1 MNKILSA
8 LTTVAMITGG
18 GATFHANVAHADGG
32 GVAAGIFGGLI
43 AGAIVGSAL
52 APRPAYPQ
60 PVYVAPQPAYPEPM
74 CLARQQV
81 YDPNYQAYR
90 WQRVRVPCSVD

>member
-1 MNKILSA
+1 MNKTLNSLIVA
-8 LTTVAMITGG
+8 AMIIG
-18 GATFHANVAHADGG
+18 GATVHANDARADGG

-60 PVYVAPQPAYPEPM
+60 PVYVAPQPVYPEPV

-81 YDPNYQAYR
+81 YDPYYQAYR